1 MIGKARGLPLIRR
14 VDASRLTAKMPQ
26 DHIYYFD
33 NNATTKIAD
42 EVIEAMM
49 PFFTDQWGNAS
60 AAYRFGTDVSRAIRV
75 ARGRVAELM
84 NAEPEEVVFT
94 SCGTES
100 DNAAWQGALL
110 TQPNRKHIIS
120 TAVEHSANMKFG
132 DHLRKRGYDVT
143 FLPVEENGLIDLH
156 LLEKTIRPDTALVSV
171 MWANNETG
179 VVFPIEEIAAICHSR
194 GALFHTDAVQ
204 VAGKLTIDVRETNV
218 DYLSLS
224 GHKLHAPKGIGCLF
238 VRQGAPFTPYVIGGG
253 QERGCRGGTENVPYI
268 VGFGRASELAMEAI
282 TDENTRV
289 RAMRDRLEDTILQN
303 IPRVSRNGAKA
314 QRLPNTTNLA
324 FHGVESEALLLMLDQ
339 AGICAA
345 TGSACKTGALE
356 PSHVL
361 TAMGLPADLAKAS
374 LRLSLG
380 AYNTEADVDYL
391 LDKLLPIIHRLRAE
405 EDVPA
410 GAIAD

>member
-1 MIGKARGLPLIRR
+1 
-14 VDASRLTAKMPQ
+14 MPDDQ
-26 DHIYYFD
+26 IYYFD

-42 EVIEAMM
+42 EVIEVMM

-60 AAYRFGTDVSRAIRV
+60 AAYRFGTDVSRAIRM

-84 NAEPEEVVFT
+84 NAEPEEVIFT

-100 DNAAWQGALL
+100 NNAAWQGALL
-110 TQPNRKHIIS
+110 TQPNRKHIIT

-132 DHLRKRGYDVT
+132 EHLRNRGYDIT
-143 FLPVEENGLIDLH
+143 FLPVEETGLLDLH

-204 VAGKLTIDVRETNV
+204 VAGKLPLDVRETHV

-224 GHKLHAPKGIGCLF
+224 AHKLHAPKGIGCLF
-238 VRQGAPFTPYVIGGG
+238 VRRGAPFTPYVVGGG

-268 VGFGRASELAMEAI
+268 VGFGRAAEIAMASIDE
-282 TDENTRV
+282 ENTRV
-289 RAMRDRLEDTILQN
+289 RAMRDHLEDTIMSK
-303 IPRVSRNGAKA
+303 IPRISRNGAKA

-324 FHGVESEALLLMLDQ
+324 FHGVEAEALLLMLDQ

-345 TGSACKTGALE
+345 TGSACKTGSIE

-361 TAMGLPADLAKAS
+361 TAMGLPADLAKGS

-380 AYNTEADVDYL
+380 VYNTDEHVDYL
-391 LDKLLPIIHRLRAE
+391 LEKLLPIIARLRAE
-405 EDVPA
+405 ETAPVA
-410 GAIAD
+410 G

>member
-1 MIGKARGLPLIRR
+1 MAEDP
-14 VDASRLTAKMPQ
+14 
-26 DHIYYFD
+26 IYYFD

-60 AAYRFGTDVSRAIRV
+60 AAYRFGTDVSRAIRM

-84 NAEPEEVVFT
+84 NAEPEEIIFT

-100 DNAAWQGALL
+100 NNAAWQGALL
-110 TQPNRKHIIS
+110 TQPNRKHIIT

-132 DHLRKRGYDVT
+132 EHLRNRGYEVT
-143 FLPVEENGLIDLH
+143 YLPVDESGMLDLGLLAN
-156 LLEKTIRPDTALVSV
+156 TIRPDTALVSV

-204 VAGKLTIDVRETNV
+204 VAGKLPIDVRETHV

-224 GHKLHAPKGIGCLF
+224 AHKLHAPKGIGCLF
-238 VRQGAPFTPYVIGGG
+238 VRRGAPFTPYVVGGG

-268 VGFGRASELAMEAI
+268 VGFGRAAEIAMGSIEE
-282 TDENTRV
+282 ENTRV
-289 RAMRDRLEDTILQN
+289 RAMRDRLEDTILSN

-314 QRLPNTTNLA
+314 QRLPNTSNLA

-345 TGSACKTGALE
+345 TGSACKTGSIE

-361 TAMGLPADLAKAS
+361 TAMGLPADLAKGS
-374 LRLSLG
+374 LRPSIG
-380 AYNTEADVDYL
+380 IYNTEEDVDYL
-391 LDKLLPIIHRLRAE
+391 LDNLLPIIHRLRAE
-405 EDVPA
+405 EEEPA
-410 GAIAD
+410 PATA

>member
-1 MIGKARGLPLIRR
+1 M
-14 VDASRLTAKMPQ
+14 DQ

-42 EVIEAMM
+42 EVIEVMM

-84 NAEPEEVVFT
+84 NAEPEEVIFT

-100 DNAAWQGALL
+100 NNAAWQGALL

-132 DHLRKRGYDVT
+132 EHLRKRGYEVT
-143 FLPVEENGLIDLH
+143 FLPVEETGLLDLH
-156 LLEKTIRPDTALVSV
+156 LLEKTIRPETALVSV

-179 VVFPIEEIAAICHSR
+179 TVFPIEEIAAICHSR

-204 VAGKLTIDVRETNV
+204 VAGKLPIDVRETNV

-224 GHKLHAPKGIGCLF
+224 AHKLHAPKGIGCLF
-238 VRQGAPFTPYVIGGG
+238 VRRGAPYTPYVIGGG

-268 VGFGRASELAMEAI
+268 VGFGRAAEMAVDAI
-282 TDENTRV
+282 SDENTRV
-289 RAMRDRLEDTILQN
+289 RGMRDRLEDTILQS
-303 IPRVSRNGAKA
+303 IPRTSRNGAKA
-314 QRLPNTTNLA
+314 QRLPNTSNLA

-345 TGSACKTGALE
+345 TGSACKTGSIE

-361 TAMGLPADLAKAS
+361 TAMGMPADLAKAS

-380 AYNTEADVDYL
+380 VYNTDADVDYL

-405 EDVPA
+405 DDVASPVAA
-410 GAIAD
+410 G

>member
-1 MIGKARGLPLIRR
+1 
-14 VDASRLTAKMPQ
+14 MPDDQ
-26 DHIYYFD
+26 IYYFD

-42 EVIEAMM
+42 EVIADMM

-60 AAYRFGTDVSRAIRV
+60 AAYRFGTDVSRAIRM
-75 ARGRVAELM
+75 ARGRVADLM
-84 NAEPEEVVFT
+84 NAEPEEVIFT

-100 DNAAWQGALL
+100 NNAAWQGALL
-110 TQPNRKHIIS
+110 TQPKRKHIIT

-132 DHLRKRGYDVT
+132 EHLRNRGYDIT
-143 FLPVEENGLIDLH
+143 FLPVEETGLLDLH

-179 VVFPIEEIAAICHSR
+179 VVLPIEEIAAICHSR

-204 VAGKLTIDVRETNV
+204 VAGKLPLDVRETHV

-224 GHKLHAPKGIGCLF
+224 AHKLHAPKGIGCLF
-238 VRQGAPFTPYVIGGG
+238 VRRGAPFTPYVVGGG

-268 VGFGRASELAMEAI
+268 VGFGRAAEIAMASIDE
-282 TDENTRV
+282 ENTRV
-289 RAMRDRLEDTILQN
+289 RAMRDRLEDTIMTK
-303 IPRVSRNGAKA
+303 IPRISRNGAKA

-324 FHGVESEALLLMLDQ
+324 FHGVEAEALLLMLDQ

-345 TGSACKTGALE
+345 TGSACKTGSIE

-361 TAMGLPADLAKAS
+361 TAMGLPADLAKGS

-380 AYNTEADVDYL
+380 VYNTDEHVDYL
-391 LDKLLPIIHRLRAE
+391 LEKLLPIISRLRAE
-405 EDVPA
+405 ESTTTPN
-410 GAIAD
+410 